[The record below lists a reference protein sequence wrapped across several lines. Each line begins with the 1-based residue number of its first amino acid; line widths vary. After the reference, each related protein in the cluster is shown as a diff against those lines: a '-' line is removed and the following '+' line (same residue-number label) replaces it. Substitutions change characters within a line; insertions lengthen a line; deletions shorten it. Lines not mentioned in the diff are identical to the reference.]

1 MSAPSP
7 RARESNA
14 TRAPRV
20 LVADEN
26 ALTRFGIRRALE
38 ESGFCVCAEACDA
51 AGAAESALGERPD
64 ICLLGLDMPGD
75 GIGAIR
81 RITSRLQATAVVML
95 TDSGDEGDLLAA
107 LCAGASGYLPKDID
121 PGRLP
126 LALQSVVP
134 GDVALPRVLLLR
146 LMEEARHR
154 ASGRRSPLSA
164 RLAARLTTRE
174 SEVLKL
180 LREGL
185 TTGEI
190 AQRLFISQVTVRT
203 HVCSIVK
210 KLHVPDRKAAI
221 RLLEKR

>member
-1 MSAPSP
+1 
-7 RARESNA
+7 
-14 TRAPRV
+14 
-20 LVADEN
+20 VADEN

-51 AGAAESALGERPD
+51 AGATESALEERPD

-81 RITSRLQATAVVML
+81 RITSRLQETAVVML
-95 TDSGDEGDLLAA
+95 TDSGDEGDLLGA

-126 LALQSVVP
+126 LALQGVVP
-134 GDVALPRVLLLR
+134 GDVALPRALLLR
-146 LMEEARHR
+146 LMEEARHS
-154 ASGRRSPLSA
+154 ALRRGSALSA
-164 RLAARLTTRE
+164 RLELTTRE

-180 LREGL
+180 LRKGL

-190 AQRLFISQVTVRT
+190 ARHLFISQVTVRT